1 MSRRDGRGPLR
12 LKKPHAR
19 SNSLFFF
26 TSSSIPKL
34 EAVECHL
41 VLWVIVLATFDGHL
55 GSFGEDT
62 TSGLQTQQVRTGTV
76 ERERNFPKLLSP
88 PLPPGPRHCP
98 FPSRLSEGEYLS
110 HLKEGESYRNFL
122 FVTGFFRLA

>member
-19 SNSLFFF
+19 SKRLFFF

-88 PLPPGPRHCP
+88 PCPQAPDTVLFLPVSAKVSILAI
-98 FPSRLSEGEYLS
+98 SRKGSL
-110 HLKEGESYRNFL
+110 
-122 FVTGFFRLA
+122 TGIFSL